1 VRDSFAN
8 DLTQLPEMSD
18 QTIKDVVDKTY
29 LDAWNLVQLL
39 GDREG

>member
-1 VRDSFAN
+1 
-8 DLTQLPEMSD
+8 MSD